1 MSVIRYFACRGQDI
15 DKLIDMS
22 SSDILTLKLMAQ
34 ENDLQTFNL
43 IKDAIKCGYLEAKN
57 EIAKAMKENN

>member
-1 MSVIRYFACRGQDI
+1 
-15 DKLIDMS
+15 MS

-34 ENDLQTFNL
+34 ENDIQMFNL
-43 IKDAIKCGYLEAKN
+43 IKDAVKCGYLEAKQ

>member
-15 DKLIDMS
+15 DKLIDMP

-34 ENDLQTFNL
+34 ENDIEMFNI
-43 IKDAIKCGYLEAKN
+43 IKDAVKCGYLEAKN

>member
-34 ENDLQTFNL
+34 ENDIEMFNL
-43 IKDAIKCGYLEAKN
+43 IKYAVKCGYLEAKN

>member
-1 MSVIRYFACRGQDI
+1 MSVIRYFASRGQDI

-22 SSDILTLKLMAQ
+22 PSDILVLKLMAQ

-43 IKDAIKCGYLEAKN
+43 IKDAVNCGYLEAKN